1 MSQWRKF
8 ESKRSY
14 IFEDINFWI
23 FWIFWNLFWFF
34 TSFSDFNSFKKGQ
47 KGWLFPA
54 RTAELM
60 WRGMGHVAEPREPTR
75 TPAWCWCGAARTRG
89 GATRAHADAWVAPTG
104 REEWLGWKVMGPGE
118 FIGAVTQ
125 WLKSLPP
132 FIHTFS
138 AYFFLWDYVPYNFE
152 IAGHVESRGTLDA
165 IASTEVRRS
174 CGLGSTRL
182 SSQARAQRR
191 TVDRVSDVGRS
202 RFNCAFGNRGAI
214 RGHIRVFQSVF
225 ARSWDHGPQSLPD
238 SGRRS
243 VFSEFSD
250 FCAEFPYK
258 YQCSS
263 FEC

>member
-1 MSQWRKF
+1 MIISRKNCGA
-8 ESKRSY
+8 
-14 IFEDINFWI
+14 DV
-23 FWIFWNLFWFF
+23 
-34 TSFSDFNSFKKGQ
+34 
-47 KGWLFPA
+47 A
-54 RTAELM
+54 
-60 WRGMGHVAEPREPTR
+60 WRGTH
-75 TPAWCWCGAARTRG
+75 G
-89 GATRAHADAWVAPTG
+89 GATRAHSDACMVLMWRGADAWRGHASPRRRLGGTYVARGVIGLASDGPTG
-104 REEWLGWKVMGPGE
+104 IVGPGE

-174 CGLGSTRL
+174 CGLGSTR
-182 SSQARAQRR
+182 SSSKARAQRR

-202 RFNCAFGNRGAI
+202 RFNRAFVNRGAI

-225 ARSWDHGPQSLPD
+225 ARLWDHGPQSLPD